1 MINTIDREQALANRD
16 ELVDLL
22 YDILNDAEI
31 PVRRNTI
38 MRQRILEVHW
48 RDRVMTIQVSAR
60 RFPSVDFADDDRQ
73 CKEREIE
80 RKNQIISSNT
90 P

>member
-16 ELVDLL
+16 ELIDLL

-31 PVRRNTI
+31 PIRRKTI
-38 MRQRILEVHW
+38 GRQPILEVHW
-48 RDRVMTIQVSAR
+48 RDRVMTIPISVR
-60 RFPSVDFADDDRQ
+60 RFPSVDFTDDDRQ
-73 CKEREIE
+73 CKEFEIQ
-80 RKNQIISSNT
+80 RKNQIISSST

>member
-1 MINTIDREQALANRD
+1 MLNTIDREQALANRD
-16 ELVDLL
+16 ELIDLL
-22 YDILNDAEI
+22 HDILNDAEI
-31 PVRRNTI
+31 PIRRKTI
-38 MRQRILEVHW
+38 MRQPILEVHW

-73 CKEREIE
+73 CDELAKK
-80 RKNQIISSNT
+80 RKNQVISSNN